1 MIGSCP
7 MIFTGTGIRDEVFDG
22 WDRGGLNSCLA
33 DHFFTVGS
41 IEGRDAAAC
50 TV

>member
-1 MIGSCP
+1 MKYLMAG
-7 MIFTGTGIRDEVFDG
+7 
-22 WDRGGLNSCLA
+22 DRGGLKSCLA